1 MDKEK
6 IKLKI
11 EEEYEIKV
19 KTVEKVKNTYKIN
32 GDEGYCLK
40 VSQYKFPHFYFIL
53 SSINHLLNKGFDGV
67 LDIIETKNKVKYI
80 EVEGKYAYLTKWIKS
95 RQSDFENLDELSKI
109 SSKLSELH
117 VFSRDFTITPMMNPR
132 IYWFSWIKTFKTRI
146 NEIKD
151 FENRISQKAHKNE
164 FDKLFL
170 SNVDKEVER
179 GFRSVNG
186 LENSKY
192 ISIMEDQIM
201 KRGFCHH
208 DFANHNILIDEDENI
223 KIIDFDY
230 CILDSN
236 LHDLSSLIIR
246 SMKSNGWNNN
256 IANIVLDGYSKNID
270 VCEDELNIMKE
281 FIRFPQEFWQIGLQ
295 VYWEQQPWG
304 EEFFIKKLNK
314 YLNSIEDRTRF
325 IDNFF

>member
-1 MDKEK
+1 M
-6 IKLKI
+6 
-11 EEEYEIKV
+11 
-19 KTVEKVKNTYKIN
+19 
-32 GDEGYCLK
+32 
-40 VSQYKFPHFYFIL
+40 
-53 SSINHLLNKGFDGV
+53 
-67 LDIIETKNKVKYI
+67 
-80 EVEGKYAYLTKWIKS
+80 
-95 RQSDFENLDELSKI
+95 R
-109 SSKLSELH
+109 
-117 VFSRDFTITPMMNPR
+117 
-132 IYWFSWIKTFKTRI
+132 
-146 NEIKD
+146 
-151 FENRISQKAHKNE
+151 
-164 FDKLFL
+164 
-170 SNVDKEVER
+170 
-179 GFRSVNG
+179 
-186 LENSKY
+186 
-192 ISIMEDQIM
+192 
-201 KRGFCHH
+201 RGFCHH

-246 SMKSNGWNNN
+246 SMKSNGWDTN
-256 IANIVLDGYSKNID
+256 IANIVLDGYSKNIT